1 MEDGAFEETV
11 VVRYLLGDLPEEAQV
26 RLEDRAFSDPEFLRV
41 IEAVET
47 DLIDAYVREEMG
59 PRERRQFEG
68 RFLASPERRKK
79 IEFARAL
86 VKVSSES
93 TKASLAGDSAVPT
106 LRPSWRA
113 TFAELLQGRI
123 PAFQF
128 AMSAVALA
136 LLFFSSWEAM
146 QFARLRKVNNDLES
160 QRILQQQREN
170 SLQQNVEKEKAR
182 ADELLAQVQQLTNQ
196 SSHAPLV
203 ASLVL
208 VPGTLRSEGT
218 AQELTLTRGAQL
230 ARIQIQLEDRDHY
243 PQFRAELETGRG
255 EPLLTRNNL
264 REQRSSAGRVVVLE
278 VPASILERGQYEL
291 ALKGLSG
298 GQAKDIGFYQ
308 FSVTKK

>member
-11 VVRYLLGDLPEEAQV
+11 VIRYLLGDLPEEAQV
-26 RLEDRAFSDPEFLRV
+26 SLEDRAFSDPEFMRV

-47 DLIDAYVREEMG
+47 DLIDSYVRDEMR
-59 PRERRQFEG
+59 PQEKRQFEG
-68 RFLASPERRKK
+68 RFLSSPERRKK

-86 VKVSSES
+86 VKVSSDS
-93 TKASLAGDSAVPT
+93 RKLSLAVESAEPM
-106 LRPSWRA
+106 LRLSWRA
-113 TFAELLQGRI
+113 TLSEFLRGRR

-136 LLFFSSWEAM
+136 LLCFASWEAV
-146 QFARLRKVNNDLES
+146 QSARLHRLNNELQS

-170 SLQQNVEKEKAR
+170 SLQQDVEKEKAR

-196 SSHAPLV
+196 GSHASLV

-218 AQELTLTRGAQL
+218 AQELALTRGAQL

-243 PQFRAELETGRG
+243 PQFRAELQTKRG

-278 VPASILERGQYEL
+278 VPTSILEPGQYEL
-291 ALKGLSG
+291 ALKGLNR
-298 GQAKDIGFYQ
+298 GQAKDIGFYE
-308 FSVTKK
+308 FSITKK